1 VLYFVS
7 NLLLLHITIID
18 IDMQYI
24 LLRLQQEVLIQNNF
38 LMNNHKWESSS
49 ANAENQRY
57 LQITNNNS
65 DRKQFSFSN
74 SNNSSQSIVDMFL
87 SP

>member
-1 VLYFVS
+1 
-7 NLLLLHITIID
+7 
-18 IDMQYI
+18 MQYI
-24 LLRLQQEVLIQNNF
+24 LLRLQQEALIQNNF
-38 LMNNHKWESSS
+38 LMNNHKWESNS